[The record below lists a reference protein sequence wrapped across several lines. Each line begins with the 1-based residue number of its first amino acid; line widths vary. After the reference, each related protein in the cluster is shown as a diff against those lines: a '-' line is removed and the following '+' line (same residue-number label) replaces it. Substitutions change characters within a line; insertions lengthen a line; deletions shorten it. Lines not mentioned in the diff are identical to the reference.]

1 MPRKAREKGRAG
13 IYHIMQRGI
22 NQQQIFE
29 DDEDNEKLLD
39 VLGECK
45 ILSGFELF
53 AYCLMGNHTH
63 FLMKTHEEELDR
75 IFKRI
80 GARYVYWYNN
90 KYQRCGH
97 LYQDRFRSETIESD
111 RQFLAVLRYI
121 HQNPVKANLCGSVGK
136 YKWSSY
142 NEYLGES
149 RIVDRDYALEMIGVD
164 EFIKFNNS
172 SNNDNFL
179 DNRAKTY
186 LLTDGAIKAMM
197 RELCNCDTVEG
208 FQRFNSKERDY
219 YLKKLREKGASIR
232 QISRLTGIS
241 KGIVQRR

>member
-1 MPRKAREKGRAG
+1 LPCKVFDFLVLYLAV
-13 IYHIMQRGI
+13 
-22 NQQQIFE
+22 
-29 DDEDNEKLLD
+29 KL
-39 VLGECK
+39 
-45 ILSGFELF
+45 
-53 AYCLMGNHTH
+53 T
-63 FLMKTHEEELDR
+63 
-75 IFKRI
+75 
-80 GARYVYWYNN
+80 
-90 KYQRCGH
+90 
-97 LYQDRFRSETIESD
+97 SD

-186 LLTDGAIKAMM
+186 LLTDSAIKAMM

>member
-1 MPRKAREKGRAG
+1 MR
-13 IYHIMQRGI
+13 
-22 NQQQIFE
+22 
-29 DDEDNEKLLD
+29 
-39 VLGECK
+39 
-45 ILSGFELF
+45 
-53 AYCLMGNHTH
+53 
-63 FLMKTHEEELDR
+63 THEEELDQ